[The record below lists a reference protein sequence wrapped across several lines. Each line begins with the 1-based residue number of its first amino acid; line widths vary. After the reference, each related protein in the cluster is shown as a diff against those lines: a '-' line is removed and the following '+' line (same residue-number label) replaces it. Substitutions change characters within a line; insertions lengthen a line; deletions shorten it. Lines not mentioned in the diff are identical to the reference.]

1 MALLKSLTTL
11 SKFLTDPLELSIQS
25 YLTIKTVVLFFFF
38 FYNLY
43 AYFPFSAFFALAM
56 TLLNKSGGGHHC
68 L

>member
-38 FYNLY
+38 AICMPIFL
-43 AYFPFSAFFALAM
+43 FLPFFALAM